1 MTSLTWES
9 SESEHMMMALETITM
24 QKLFLELKVLQE
36 SQSPRHARFAGSE
49 DILFQEQ

>member
-9 SESEHMMMALETITM
+9 SESEHMTMALETITM
-24 QKLFLELKVLQE
+24 QKLVLELKGVQE
-36 SQSPRHARFAGSE
+36 SQSPRHAGYAGSD

>member
-1 MTSLTWES
+1 
-9 SESEHMMMALETITM
+9 MMMALETITM

-36 SQSPRHARFAGSE
+36 SQSSRHARFAGSE